1 MKPVFKCEYCKFMGT
16 EEEVMKHET
25 DCVDNYDKKSCHT
38 CKHRKT
44 YFRTTTIYEC
54 ENGVDIP
61 EGKMFENCGSYERKE
76 KEHYTTTGSIF
87 GDIFG
92 GMF

>member
-16 EEEVMKHET
+16 EEEVKNHEP
-25 DCVDNYDKKSCHT
+25 DCIDNYDKKSCLT

-44 YFRTTTIYEC
+44 YYSPTTRYEC

-61 EGKMFENCGSYERKE
+61 EGKMFENCGYYERKE
-76 KEHYTTTGSIF
+76 KVDYKNF
-87 GDIFG
+87 LGDLFG
-92 GMF
+92 GVFYQ